1 MWTQQRPRGWPIK
14 SADAR
19 NENGRSAFPAGAAA
33 TGQPMHLLGGALRLT
48 AMNISGTGFRPA
60 YAVVACFLPLVLG
73 GCVLPSAQ
81 RPSPVPMARAVDLS
95 RYAGDWFLIAHIPTS
110 RDVGAHNAT
119 EHYGI
124 APDGTVQITYRNR
137 LGGFEGR
144 HKLMTPVA
152 RVVEGSGNAL
162 WGVRFGWY
170 WPFWYEYRIAFLEPD
185 YSVTIVA
192 RSQQDFAWIFAR
204 QPQISDE
211 RLAAYVGLLADWGY
225 NVTGLQRVPQQ
236 WPNPGDGTLPPAGG
250 AH

>member
-1 MWTQQRPRGWPIK
+1 M
-14 SADAR
+14 AL
-19 NENGRSAFPAGAAA
+19 AGLS
-33 TGQPMHLLGGALRLT
+33 LL
-48 AMNISGTGFRPA
+48 MS
-60 YAVVACFLPLVLG
+60 

-81 RPSPVPMARAVDLS
+81 RISAVPLAAPVDLS
-95 RYAGDWFLIAHIPTS
+95 RYAGDWYLVAHIPTS

-124 APDGTVQITYRNR
+124 AADGTVQITYRNR

-144 HKLMTPVA
+144 HKLMTPIA
-152 RVVEGSGNAL
+152 KVVEGTGDAL

-204 QPQISDE
+204 EPQMSDE
-211 RLAAYVGLLADWGY
+211 RLAGYVQRLAGWGY
-225 NVTGLQRVPQQ
+225 DVSGLQRVPQE
-236 WPNPGDGTLPPAGG
+236 WPNPVDAERPVSGS